1 MIELDQSG
9 VPRSTQLRL
18 CGIWCVR
25 EYVRGK
31 LVVLVGPAPRA
42 RPVSWV
48 PHTRTRTQLA
58 HARTHR
64 YVLQKEAAKMAMVS
78 GMSFGQAI
86 RIHFSG
92 SNPDQVPMVG
102 YGAVVGVFIGNTAYE
117 ANCFAGAMAAL

>member
-1 MIELDQSG
+1 M
-9 VPRSTQLRL
+9 PRSTQLRL

-48 PHTRTRTQLA
+48 PRTRARTQLA